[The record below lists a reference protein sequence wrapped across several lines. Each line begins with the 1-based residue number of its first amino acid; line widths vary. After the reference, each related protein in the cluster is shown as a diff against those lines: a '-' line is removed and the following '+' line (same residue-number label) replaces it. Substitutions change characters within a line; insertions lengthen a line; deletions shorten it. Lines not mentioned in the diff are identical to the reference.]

1 MLNVGLFCCR
11 MHQRTN
17 NSCSVLF
24 VFAFFFFWLVQV
36 KIDEVALEKADSE
49 LPAGVNL
56 QIAWNNSS
64 SMFKTLLPFDA
75 NLELR
80 KKAQVMSTLNF

>member
-1 MLNVGLFCCR
+1 MSVYSVAECTKGLTTLVPFC
-11 MHQRTN
+11 
-17 NSCSVLF
+17 LF
-24 VFAFFFFWLVQV
+24 LLFFFWLVQV
-36 KIDEVALEKADSE
+36 KIDEVALEKADGE

-80 KKAQVMSTLNF
+80 KKAQVMSTLNY